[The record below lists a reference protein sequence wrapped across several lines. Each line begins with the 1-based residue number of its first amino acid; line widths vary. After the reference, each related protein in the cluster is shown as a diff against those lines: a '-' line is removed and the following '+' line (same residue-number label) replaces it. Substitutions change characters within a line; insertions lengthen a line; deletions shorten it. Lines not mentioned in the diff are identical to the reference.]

1 MTSCGLN
8 FLNNLLQ
15 GFIFHLFEDLGF
27 HVSLLK
33 LLASFEGHKVFLAHI
48 KEGILVVNRLISKL
62 IFNHVSNGL
71 GVLDL
76 RTQGNIVVLVTL
88 ELIIERVE
96 YVLLYNL
103 GRHRQTPQIISTLGK
118 NISLSRF
125 EFIYFQRFAINCLLH
140 LLVSIVTAKGRLRN
154 TRLVILS

>member
-1 MTSCGLN
+1 VSCLLATYVKFDYEITYSLWRANYFRAATRHIITGNSSFNDFIGDMPSCGLH
-8 FLNNLLQ
+8 FLNDLLQ

-33 LLASFEGHKVFLAHI
+33 LLASLEGHKVFLAHI
-48 KEGILVVNRLISKL
+48 KEGILIVNRLISKL

-76 RTQGNIVVLVTL
+76 GAQGNIVVLVTL
-88 ELIIERVE
+88 QFIIERVK

-103 GRHRQTPQIISTLGK
+103 RRHR
-118 NISLSRF
+118 
-125 EFIYFQRFAINCLLH
+125 
-140 LLVSIVTAKGRLRN
+140 
-154 TRLVILS
+154 